1 LYRVNKAT
9 LHKVALVSLACMAMV
24 SLVVASEQAVH
35 ASRDF
40 QWTGARLLAQ
50 HIDPWA
56 TTLKAKP
63 LVLVDLSPPNYLH
76 ELYVLLLP
84 LTGLSFRTASLVWC
98 VGNILLSLVIVVCIR
113 RLYAFDGR
121 TTLVLLLLL
130 WMSLPFRSALAKG
143 QQSLLELALLCLF
156 YTLHSAVSRGVL
168 LGLSYAKYSFS
179 PVLFMVL
186 LFRGR
191 FRVLTISLLPPVLGF
206 LVVWYMLGGAPLRLA
221 VEPLL
226 VSRLNV
232 SPGLG
237 DLMTL
242 IDRLLQR
249 HLAQPPITPLSYA
262 IALVCSIA
270 YGFRLAWRQ
279 LAPDAELTLLS
290 LATLLIF
297 KHLVYDYVF
306 LILPLALV
314 LKRSSRAGKGLTFVT
329 VFMFWY
335 GWRLVGLAARPMQPL
350 PIHIVNVLLLGL
362 TLLALD
368 ISATLGGASGHLVV
382 NPALRGRFQVDTSVV
397 RKVGADPLGDARMI
411 LSSVR

>member
-1 LYRVNKAT
+1 MEHKAM
-9 LHKVALVSLACMAMV
+9 LHKVVLVSLACTALVSLA
-24 SLVVASEQAVH
+24 VASEQAVH

-40 QWTGARLLAQ
+40 QWTGAWLLAQ

-56 TTLKAKP
+56 TALKAKP
-63 LVLVDLSPPNYLH
+63 LVLGDLSPPNYLH

-84 LTGLSFRTASLVWC
+84 LTGVSFHTASLVWC
-98 VGNILLSLVIVVCIR
+98 VGNIILSTVIVVCIR

-143 QQSLLELALLCLF
+143 QQSLVELALLCLF
-156 YTLHSAVSRGVL
+156 YSVNSSVSRGVL

-179 PVLFMVL
+179 PVLFIVL

-191 FRVLTISLLPPVLGF
+191 LRVLAISLLPPVLGF
-206 LVVWYMLGGAPLRLA
+206 LVVCHMLGGAPMRLA

-262 IALVCSIA
+262 IALVCSIG
-270 YGFRLAWRQ
+270 YGFRLARRQ
-279 LAPDAELTLLS
+279 LPPDAELALLS
-290 LATLLIF
+290 LASLLIF
-297 KHLVYDYVF
+297 KHLIYDYVF

-314 LKRSSRAGKGLTFVT
+314 VKRSSRAGKGLTVVA

-335 GWRLVGLAARPMQPL
+335 GWHMVGLAARPMQPL
-350 PIHIVNVLLLGL
+350 PIHIVNVLILGM
-362 TLLALD
+362 TLLLLD
-368 ISATLGGASGHLVV
+368 MSAAGRSERVLLPKPR
-382 NPALRGRFQVDTSVV
+382 PAPLRGRLQVDTSASL
-397 RKVGADPLGDARMI
+397 KARRQTLWEMHE
-411 LSSVR
+411 

>member
-1 LYRVNKAT
+1 
-9 LHKVALVSLACMAMV
+9 
-24 SLVVASEQAVH
+24 
-35 ASRDF
+35 
-40 QWTGARLLAQ
+40 
-50 HIDPWA
+50 
-56 TTLKAKP
+56 
-63 LVLVDLSPPNYLH
+63 
-76 ELYVLLLP
+76 
-84 LTGLSFRTASLVWC
+84 VWC
-98 VGNILLSLVIVVCIR
+98 VGNILLSVLIVVCIQ

-156 YTLHSAVSRGVL
+156 YSAHSLVSRGVL

-179 PVLFMVL
+179 PVLFVVL
-186 LFRGR
+186 LLRGR
-191 FRVLTISLLPPVLGF
+191 FKVLAISLVPPVLGF

-249 HLAQPPITPLSYA
+249 HLVQPPITPLSYA
-262 IALVCSIA
+262 IALACSIG
-270 YGFRLAWRQ
+270 YGFRLARRQ
-279 LAPDAELTLLS
+279 LPPDSELALLS

-297 KHLVYDYVF
+297 KHLIYDYVF

-314 LKRSSRAGKGLTFVT
+314 LKRSSRAVKGVTFVT

-335 GWRLVGLAARPMQPL
+335 GWRLVGLATRPMQPL
-350 PIHIVNVLLLGL
+350 PIHIANLLMLGL

-368 ISATLGGASGHLVV
+368 MSPSRGGASGCFGASVDPGA
-382 NPALRGRFQVDTSVV
+382 NMPAFSGGYTPKSE
-397 RKVGADPLGDARMI
+397 
-411 LSSVR
+411 S